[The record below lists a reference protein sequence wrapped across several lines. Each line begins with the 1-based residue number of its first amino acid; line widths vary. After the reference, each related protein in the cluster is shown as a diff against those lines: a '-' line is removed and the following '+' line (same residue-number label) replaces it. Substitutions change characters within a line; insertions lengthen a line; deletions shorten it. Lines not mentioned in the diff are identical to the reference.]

1 MPVVRAAAAQALARI
16 AYPADGSVIAL
27 DPDIPPQRQ
36 RVPLRLSAPAAPGW
50 IWRMDGKS
58 LGNANVNTRWLP
70 QPGRHQ
76 LSLEN
81 GAGRT
86 IDAVVL
92 EVRALKG
99 RAK

>member
-1 MPVVRAAAAQALARI
+1 
-16 AYPADGSVIAL
+16 
-27 DPDIPPQRQ
+27 
-36 RVPLRLSAPAAPGW
+36 
-50 IWRMDGKS
+50 MDGKL

-86 IDAVVL
+86 VDAIVL
-92 EVRALKG
+92 EVRSLKG